1 MSLQTR
7 VINILTKPK
16 DEWPIIGAEPET
28 FNRLFVGYVVPLAAI
43 PVVCGLIGSL
53 LFVGAFG
60 FRVGFGYALGSAI
73 LHYVVALAG
82 VYISALV
89 IQKLAPTFK
98 SEGDMTQALKL
109 VAYSMTPAWIA
120 GVLYLIP
127 LLGILAI
134 LAGLYGIYL
143 FYLGVTP
150 VMKTPQDQV
159 IPFMVVCAL
168 VVIGVSIVLGLIAG
182 SIAAAMFLTSRVY

>member
-16 DEWPIIGAEPET
+16 DEWPAIAVEPET
-28 FNRLFVGYVVPLAAI
+28 FNRLFVGYVMPLAAI
-43 PVVCGLIGSL
+43 PAVCTLLGSL
-53 LFVGAFG
+53 LFTGALGFRIGFG
-60 FRVGFGYALGSAI
+60 FALGSAI
-73 LHYVVALAG
+73 LSYVFSLVT
-82 VYISALV
+82 VYVSALV

-120 GVLYLIP
+120 GVLHLVP
-127 LLGILAI
+127 LLGVLVILAS
-134 LAGLYGIYL
+134 LYGIYL
-143 FYLGVTP
+143 LYLGVVP

-159 IPFMVVCAL
+159 IPYLAVSVL
-168 VVIGVSIVLGLIAG
+168 VVIVISIVLGLIAG

>member
-16 DEWPIIGAEPET
+16 EEWPVIATEPET

-53 LFVGAFG
+53 LFVGVLG
-60 FRVGFGYALGSAI
+60 IRVGFGFALGSAI
-73 LHYVVALAG
+73 LQYVFALAG
-82 VYISALV
+82 VYISSLV

-120 GVLYLIP
+120 GVLHLLP
-127 LLGILAI
+127 VLGILVI

-143 FYLGVTP
+143 FYLGVSP
-150 VMKTPQDQV
+150 VMRTPQEQV
-159 IPFMVVCAL
+159 IPYMVVSAL
-168 VVIGVSIVLGLIAG
+168 VVIVISIILGLIAG
-182 SIAAAMFLTSRVY
+182 SLSAAMFLTSRVY